1 MLTEAISRT
10 AWELLRALED
20 LSVESGA
27 LLRELDEAWGAPPVI
42 ASLDPKD
49 LVTLPPYSERPT
61 IPA

>member
-10 AWELLRALED
+10 AWDLIRALED

-27 LLRELDEAWGAPPVI
+27 LLRELDEAWGAPPLI
-42 ASLDPKD
+42 SELDPRD
-49 LVTLPPYSERPT
+49 LVTLPPHSERPT